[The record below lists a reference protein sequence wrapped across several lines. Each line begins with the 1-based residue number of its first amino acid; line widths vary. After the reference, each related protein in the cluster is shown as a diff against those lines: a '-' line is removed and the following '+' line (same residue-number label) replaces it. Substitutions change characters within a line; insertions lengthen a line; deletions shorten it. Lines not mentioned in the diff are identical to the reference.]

1 MDAGNVAKRKRKILF
16 VEDDENILKLYQEEF
31 TEEGYDVILA
41 ADGDEGLT
49 KYRLER
55 PDVVVLD
62 LCMPKRDGIE
72 TLNTILGM
80 NRQAKV
86 IICSAYPQFRH
97 NFMTWGAEAFL
108 LKSADMV
115 ELKRKVS
122 DAAGNA
128 AKSSACR

>member
-1 MDAGNVAKRKRKILF
+1 MGVENVPKRKHKILF

-31 TEEGYDVILA
+31 MEEGYDVILA
-41 ADGDEGLT
+41 VNGDEGLA
-49 KYRLER
+49 KYHQER
-55 PDVVVLD
+55 PDVVILD
-62 LCMPKRDGIE
+62 LHLPKRGGIE

-86 IICSAYPQFRH
+86 IICSAYPQFRG

-108 LKSADMV
+108 LKSADMA

-128 AKSSACR
+128 PKSSACR